1 MLKLIISLST
11 IIFLLFCKNAFS
23 SDLKNFDCTW
33 DNKKNSPCVEIITN
47 LPNTSKYTKGALNRI
62 IINKKKIE
70 ESGAIDLVE
79 LLQTVPDINI
89 TQSGPTG
96 QQASMFMRGS
106 GSNHTLVMINGVP
119 INDQSTTQ
127 GLHDFGVDFIQ
138 TIQQIEIYPG
148 SSATQ
153 FGTNAIGGA
162 VNIILA
168 GDYKDSFSLIT
179 DRNQNYELYLNQ
191 NVIKDNSS
199 INFKLGSVRNESISV
214 RGNIE
219 DEKDEVKNY
228 TTNINYEKYINPET
242 RIFNTTYLRQT
253 IAEYDNSSTN
263 QTGYKG
269 DNRMAT
275 NQFGLE
281 KITKDYDVNYTFFYN
296 IYDRE
301 YDERGIIDNYKSEV
315 LGLKYNFSND
325 LNSNISYGIGS
336 EYKYDWGYFDNNGSY
351 TASTKG
357 NVDNLAIYSNV
368 GFSFFKDINISLFAR
383 NDDHKYSGRN
393 STYKLDLNKKFN
405 NILFGYSRM
414 TGLRNP
420 TLYELFGTDNFGY
433 SGNRNLKA
441 EKSITDEIYTKFPI
455 NKNLDFSTRMFR
467 SNIFNNI
474 EYISNQYVNDSDNI
488 SLNQSGITNELK
500 LRNKNYNFVL
510 YSSFLSSKK
519 ENGSD
524 QLRRPEKTYGINF
537 TKKIKT
543 PLYGELYLHLNY
555 NHYGKHFDTHSTSFS
570 TVEIDST
577 DLIDISISKNIS
589 NNSKFFFT
597 ISNLFDETYQ
607 RPHGYNQE
615 KRNIKFGLRY

>member
-1 MLKLIISLST
+1 
-11 IIFLLFCKNAFS
+11 
-23 SDLKNFDCTW
+23 
-33 DNKKNSPCVEIITN
+33 
-47 LPNTSKYTKGALNRI
+47 
-62 IINKKKIE
+62 
-70 ESGAIDLVE
+70 
-79 LLQTVPDINI
+79 
-89 TQSGPTG
+89 
-96 QQASMFMRGS
+96 
-106 GSNHTLVMINGVP
+106 
-119 INDQSTTQ
+119 
-127 GLHDFGVDFIQ
+127 
-138 TIQQIEIYPG
+138 
-148 SSATQ
+148 
-153 FGTNAIGGA
+153 
-162 VNIILA
+162 
-168 GDYKDSFSLIT
+168 
-179 DRNQNYELYLNQ
+179 
-191 NVIKDNSS
+191 
-199 INFKLGSVRNESISV
+199 
-214 RGNIE
+214 
-219 DEKDEVKNY
+219 
-228 TTNINYEKYINPET
+228 
-242 RIFNTTYLRQT
+242 
-253 IAEYDNSSTN
+253 
-263 QTGYKG
+263 
-269 DNRMAT
+269 MAT

-441 EKSITDEIYTKFPI
+441 EKSITDEIYTEFPI

-474 EYISNQYVNDSDNI
+474 EYVSNQYVNDSDNI

-543 PLYGELYLHLNY
+543 PLYGELDLHLNY

-597 ISNLFDETYQ
+597 ISNLFNETYQ

>member
-1 MLKLIISLST
+1 M
-11 IIFLLFCKNAFS
+11 
-23 SDLKNFDCTW
+23 
-33 DNKKNSPCVEIITN
+33 
-47 LPNTSKYTKGALNRI
+47 
-62 IINKKKIE
+62 
-70 ESGAIDLVE
+70 
-79 LLQTVPDINI
+79 LQTVPDINI

-441 EKSITDEIYTKFPI
+441 EKSITDEIYTEFPI

-474 EYISNQYVNDSDNI
+474 EYVSNQYVNDSDNI

-537 TKKIKT
+537 TKKLKH
-543 PLYGELYLHLNY
+543 LYM
-555 NHYGKHFDTHSTSFS
+555 
-570 TVEIDST
+570 
-577 DLIDISISKNIS
+577 
-589 NNSKFFFT
+589 
-597 ISNLFDETYQ
+597 
-607 RPHGYNQE
+607 
-615 KRNIKFGLRY
+615 

>member
-1 MLKLIISLST
+1 MLSCFK
-11 IIFLLFCKNAFS
+11 
-23 SDLKNFDCTW
+23 
-33 DNKKNSPCVEIITN
+33 P
-47 LPNTSKYTKGALNRI
+47 
-62 IINKKKIE
+62 
-70 ESGAIDLVE
+70 
-79 LLQTVPDINI
+79 VPDINI

-441 EKSITDEIYTKFPI
+441 EKSITDEIYTEFPI

-474 EYISNQYVNDSDNI
+474 EYVSNQYVNDSDNI

-543 PLYGELYLHLNY
+543 PLYGELDLHLNY

>member
-70 ESGAIDLVE
+70 ETGAIDLVE

-441 EKSITDEIYTKFPI
+441 EKSITDEIYTEFPI

-474 EYISNQYVNDSDNI
+474 EYVSNQYVNDSDNI

-543 PLYGELYLHLNY
+543 PLYGELDLHLNY

>member
-1 MLKLIISLST
+1 MLKLIFSISIFIFFSLS
-11 IIFLLFCKNAFS
+11 KNALS
-23 SDLKNFDCTW
+23 SDLKKFECTW

-47 LPNTSKYTKGALNRI
+47 LPNTSKYTKSALNRI
-62 IINKKKIE
+62 VINKKQIE
-70 ESGAIDLVE
+70 DTGAIDLVQ

-106 GSNHTLVMINGVP
+106 GSNHTVVMINGIA

-168 GDYKDSFSLIT
+168 GDYKDSFSVTT
-179 DRNQNYELYLNQ
+179 DENQNYELYLNQ
-191 NVIKDNSS
+191 NIIKDNSS
-199 INFKLGSVRNESISV
+199 INLKLGSVRNESISV
-214 RGNIE
+214 RGNID

-228 TTNINYEKYINPET
+228 TTNINFEKYLNPET
-242 RIFNTTYLRQT
+242 RIFNTLYLRQT
-253 IAEYDNSSTN
+253 VAEYDNSTTN
-263 QTGYKG
+263 QTGYEG

-275 NQFGLE
+275 NQFGLNKTTE
-281 KITKDYDVNYTFFYN
+281 DYDINYTFFYN

-301 YDERGIIDNYKSEV
+301 YDERGTIDNYKSEV
-315 LGLKYNFSND
+315 FGLKYNFSKD
-325 LNSNISYGIGS
+325 LKNNISYGIGS

-357 NVDNLAIYSNV
+357 NVDNLAFYSNV
-368 GFSFFKDINISLFAR
+368 GFNFFKDINISLFAR
-383 NDDHKYSGRN
+383 NDDHKHSGRN
-393 STYKLDLNKKFN
+393 STYKLDLNKTFN
-405 NILFGYSRM
+405 NFLFGYSRM

-441 EKSITDEIYTKFPI
+441 EKSITDEIYTEFSI
-455 NKNLDFSTRMFR
+455 NKNLDFSTRIFR
-467 SNIFNNI
+467 SSIFNNI
-474 EYISNQYVNDSDNI
+474 EYVSNKYVNDTDDI
-488 SLNQSGITNELK
+488 SLNQSGVNNELK
-500 LRNKNYNFVL
+500 FRKKNYNLTLF
-510 YSSFLSSKK
+510 SSFLSSKK

-543 PLYGELYLHLNY
+543 SLYGELDLNLNY

-577 DLIDISISKNIS
+577 DLLNISIAKNIN

-597 ISNLFDETYQ
+597 ISNLFDESYQ